1 MTIFRV
7 ILNDTREII
16 FDKQSETSSLENSI
30 VSSHNIYI
38 DDTIQ
43 TIKNK
48 LLDTLDYEY
57 SYGELYL
64 YSKENVI
71 LEKQQIYE
79 KLYNY
84 EENNNIKKEDFENF
98 MLNIQH
104 VYESKEL
111 YDYDTILGLPEQVL
125 SDVLVGFKQKKIS
138 KEDLLFPVS
147 PMNYNGKRE
156 PNLYVSDNSL
166 LLNFLNYNNTIYAYT
181 CDYILRLYD
190 NADIQKDIINIY
202 YPYLF
207 KEGIY
212 DMGSL
217 LTSKQ
222 TLIRKTKSMIPSD
235 LLKIYSMVD
244 VYNSI
249 YETTKEDSIPYSKI
263 GVKSFQIEITNTS
276 KIFPLDAIFKNI
288 HSTKNAP
295 FIRYNPNMRRDTMY
309 RLYSEKKTKQNDK
322 IPYLP
327 SVDIMKFVK
336 MPGKS
341 EQIMILVKYEYTGSL
356 IDVFIKI
363 NKQGNVSIECDFG
376 QDIYENNVQMM
387 ITKIETLM
395 YSCVNPQIAEINDQL
410 ENIGYKLPQF
420 TTFQKCA
427 VKNMSLYFTT
437 EISKTIKIAKYRQF
451 LSSMFSIVDKDLNK
465 MFFKRVENYIAM
477 DDEDE
482 FIARYQ
488 KEGYEVGDIIRN
500 VMDEFSITE
509 GEAESRVHNFVANHM
524 FMQGELIENSGFPF
538 LYNVNTFN
546 NLLTIQVL
554 NINSIHYIDLFMKYI
569 HSFISLF
576 QNKDKLETTISEINS
591 LSKKSINNEEIEN
604 QTRVD
609 IIIPE
614 IIAPITESDE
624 VDEDFF
630 TTKVE
635 EEEEDGD
642 EEIYG
647 ADDDEE
653 EEDGEIY
660 GADDDDEEEEVYG
673 GSGTPEKLEISLEG
687 MDIKN
692 PTPFQKRIEERDPRL
707 IIKKKME
714 KFNSY
719 SMTCPSSEKRQP
731 VILTSEEKDY
741 IDKNHPG
748 SYNTH
753 ITYGSDPKKQFH
765 YICPRY
771 WSLKL
776 NTSLTHEEVQ
786 EILKENPD
794 AIIPQKAKT
803 IPKNAH
809 IFEFNHPP
817 RHMNSKGE
825 YVTHYPGLQRD
836 SHPDGYSLPC
846 CFKKQQK
853 EDKPKAKQTQP
864 TNYVVDAT
872 KFPLTEHRVGFLLG
886 ELEDF
891 LQSDHKKCVQKS
903 NPSVIMPNKKCFVRY
918 GVNQDITRSLLCCYA
933 DLYCKLN
940 NKENVSI
947 ENMINIMY
955 NAITIDDFIKYN
967 NGSLVS
973 LFKMKDTYIVENLDV
988 YKSSDIYKKLNL
1000 SNNNEKELL
1009 SEISNSYENFRN
1021 FLNDPYSILDHTYFW
1036 SIFCNP
1042 NKNLIP
1048 SGLNMVIFE
1057 INKANHIEV
1066 LCPTNVYV
1074 ANIFDQTK
1082 PIWFLYKRDVYYEPI
1097 YLYENGDYT
1106 CLFDKSMKDIHM
1118 DYIYEVLK
1126 TNINQ
1131 VCKPKKSLPN
1141 LDKYT
1146 KPQHLE
1152 TMVTILEKYSIEIK
1166 NEVMNYQSKVIGI
1179 LVVVKGDLILL
1190 PCLPSAYMKY
1200 PLLIYDDSI
1209 IENTYKKTLEA
1220 YAFIQEKTHNEIKCK
1235 VVKKV
1240 SSNKQIIGIVLE
1252 TNQFVKTM
1260 EENFSKNM
1268 DNIPIVDGHDTN
1280 SVETY
1285 IKNDELDK
1293 SRIKTTYKIY
1303 MESQYYSIFRTT
1315 LRILL
1320 NEPIFKNNKQSI
1332 LETIKSNSTY
1342 MEKIEEIFNIL
1353 IQVGKQYIEF
1363 DIVTEKIQ
1371 PNDISTCFNCDN
1383 KPNCKSDDGRCL
1395 LIIPVKNMHNPKLKN
1410 EKLYYTRL
1418 ADELL
1423 RFHRI
1428 RSFILEPNKY
1438 LNVSNMD
1445 YKVNKNEILLVDT
1458 FMKNDYLNSLV
1469 VFDDTYLKNINYEF
1483 ATPYG
1488 ESQKYINHV
1497 NLHLP

>member
-16 FDKQSETSSLENSI
+16 FGKQSETSSLENSV

-48 LLDTLDYEY
+48 IIDTLDYEY

-64 YSKENVI
+64 FSKEKII

-79 KLYNY
+79 NLYNY
-84 EENNNIKKEDFENF
+84 EENNDIKKEDFENF
-98 MLNIQH
+98 MLNIQL
-104 VYESKEL
+104 VYDVKNFYNYDSVLEL
-111 YDYDTILGLPEQVL
+111 PDEVL
-125 SDVLVGFKQKKIS
+125 SDVLIGFKHKKKT
-138 KEDLLFPVS
+138 KEDLLFPIS

-156 PNLYVSDNSL
+156 PSIYISDNSL
-166 LLNFLNYNNTIYAYT
+166 LLNFLNYNKTIYAYT
-181 CDYILRLYD
+181 CEHIMRLYD
-190 NADIQKDIINIY
+190 NADIQKNIINIY
-202 YPYLF
+202 YPYLY

-217 LTSKQ
+217 LASKQ
-222 TLIRKTKSMIPSD
+222 ALNRKTKSMIPGD

-249 YETTKEDSIPYSKI
+249 YETTKEDSIPFENI
-263 GVKSFQIEITNTS
+263 GINSFQIEITNTF
-276 KIFPLDAIFKNI
+276 KTFPLDAIFKNI

-322 IPYLP
+322 VPYLP
-327 SVDIMKFVK
+327 SVDIMKYVK

-341 EQIMILVKYEYTGSL
+341 EQITILVKYEYTGSL

-363 NKQGNVSIECDFG
+363 NKQGNVYIECDFG
-376 QDIYENNVQMM
+376 YDIYENNVVMM
-387 ITKIETLM
+387 ISKIETLM

-420 TTFQKCA
+420 TTFQKCV
-427 VKNMSLYFTT
+427 VKSMSLYCTT
-437 EISKTIKIAKYRQF
+437 EISNNMKITKYRQF
-451 LSSMFSIVDKDLNK
+451 LSSMFSNVQTDSNK
-465 MFFKRVENYIAM
+465 LFFKRVENYTAM

-482 FIARYQ
+482 FIAHYQ
-488 KEGYEVGDIIRN
+488 KEGYEIGDIIRH
-500 VMDEFSITE
+500 VKDEFSITE
-509 GEAESRVHNFVANHM
+509 EEAESRVHNFVTKHI

-538 LYNVNTFN
+538 LYNVNNFK

-554 NINSIHYIDLFMKYI
+554 NINSILYIDLLMKYI

-576 QNKDKLETTISEINS
+576 QNKEKLETIMKEINR
-591 LSKKSINNEEIEN
+591 LSKKSINSEEVEN
-604 QTRVD
+604 QTRVEV
-609 IIIPE
+609 IIPKT
-614 IIAPITESDE
+614 IAPIVESDA

-630 TTKVE
+630 TTKID
-635 EEEEDGD
+635 EDED
-642 EEIYG
+642 EDVYG
-647 ADDDEE
+647 ADEDED
-653 EEDGEIY
+653 EDVY
-660 GADDDDEEEEVYG
+660 GADEDEDEDEEVYG

-692 PTPFQKRIEERDPRL
+692 PTPFQKRIEERDPKL
-707 IIKKKME
+707 ILKKKME

-731 VILTSEEKDY
+731 VILNSKEKEY

-748 SYNTH
+748 SYNTY

-786 EILKENPD
+786 EILKENPN
-794 AIIPQKAKT
+794 AIIPHKAKT
-803 IPKNAH
+803 IPKNSH

-846 CFKKQQK
+846 CFKKQPKEATQK
-853 EDKPKAKQTQP
+853 VKQTQP
-864 TNYVVDAT
+864 SNYVVDST
-872 KFPLTEHRVGFLLG
+872 KFPLTEHRIGFLLR

-891 LQSDHKKCVQKS
+891 LQNDHKTCVQKS

-918 GVNQDITRSLLCCYA
+918 GVNQDITRSLLSCYT
-933 DLYCKLN
+933 DLYCKIN
-940 NKENVSI
+940 EKENISI
-947 ENMINIMY
+947 ENMTNIMY
-955 NAITIDDFIKYN
+955 NAITVDDFIKYN

-973 LFKMKDTYIVENLDV
+973 LFKMKDTYIVENLDM
-988 YKSSDIYKKLNL
+988 YKSSDIYKKLDL
-1000 SNNNEKELL
+1000 SNNKEKELM
-1009 SEISNSYENFRN
+1009 SEISNAYENFRN
-1021 FLNDPYSILDHTYFW
+1021 FLIDPYSILDHTYFW

-1042 NKNLIP
+1042 NKKLIS

-1057 INKANHIEV
+1057 INKENHIEV

-1074 ANIFDQTK
+1074 ANIFDQTR
-1082 PIWFLYKRDVYYEPI
+1082 PIWFLYKRDIYYEPI
-1097 YLYENGDYT
+1097 YLYKNGDYT

-1118 DYIYEVLK
+1118 DYVYEVLK
-1126 TNINQ
+1126 TNMNHI
-1131 VCKPKKSLPN
+1131 CKPKKSLPN
-1141 LDKYT
+1141 IDKYT
-1146 KPQHLE
+1146 KPQYLE
-1152 TMVTILEKYSIEIK
+1152 TMISILEKYTIEIK
-1166 NEVMNYQSKVIGI
+1166 NEVMNYQSKVIGV

-1209 IENTYKKTLEA
+1209 IGNTYKKTLEA
-1220 YAFIQEKTHNEIKCK
+1220 YAFIQEKTHNEIKCR
-1235 VVKKV
+1235 VIKKV
-1240 SSNKQIIGIVLE
+1240 SNNKQIIGLILE
-1252 TNQFVKTM
+1252 TNQFVKTV
-1260 EENFSKNM
+1260 EEHFSNNI

-1280 SVETY
+1280 TIDKY
-1285 IKNDELDK
+1285 IQNDELDK
-1293 SRIKTTYKIY
+1293 SRIQTTYKIY

-1332 LETIKSNSTY
+1332 LETIKSKSTY

-1363 DIVTEKIQ
+1363 DIVTKKIQ

-1395 LIIPVKNMHNPKLKN
+1395 LIIPVKNMHNPNLKN
-1410 EKLYYTRL
+1410 EQLYYTRL

-1445 YKVNKNEILLVDT
+1445 YNINKNEILLVDT

-1469 VFDDTYLKNINYEF
+1469 VFDDTYLKNMNHEF